1 MYFRNANG
9 QVDCLTE
16 PYSAHESDFEPVL
29 GYFLRE
35 DISEKR
41 LYIYVSDEHENLG
54 EYLLADFTLD
64 VEDIM
69 PNAHGGAQ
77 GGIPMSI
84 TQLDI
89 LPDDRKKYTLRD
101 GTTVTEG
108 IGKENG
114 QLRVYGDIGNGITY
128 SYHCHADNENQNGC
142 LETLNI
148 EELQLQKIKI
158 FPNPN
163 TRIIKFSKLEH
174 YSCKVYNILGKEMK
188 YHFSEEN
195 QEIDISHL
203 KSGIYFLQI
212 QGNDDFQRV
221 VKVIKN

>member
-1 MYFRNANG
+1 QYFVILYQHSSFTIKKYYSIIIFFFLFGSLIHSQEYIPIVKEGSFWDTSETGPRCYYINRLAVDKDTIINNNTYKSLKSLYFRNANG

-128 SYHCHADNENQNGC
+128 SYHCH
-142 LETLNI
+142 
-148 EELQLQKIKI
+148 
-158 FPNPN
+158 
-163 TRIIKFSKLEH
+163 
-174 YSCKVYNILGKEMK
+174 
-188 YHFSEEN
+188 
-195 QEIDISHL
+195 
-203 KSGIYFLQI
+203 
-212 QGNDDFQRV
+212 
-221 VKVIKN
+221 